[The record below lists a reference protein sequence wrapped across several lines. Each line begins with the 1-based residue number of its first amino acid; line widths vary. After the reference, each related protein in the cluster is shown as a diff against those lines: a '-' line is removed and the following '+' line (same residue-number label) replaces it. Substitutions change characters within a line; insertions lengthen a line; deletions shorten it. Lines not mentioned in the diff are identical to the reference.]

1 MVLIHIVTVTGQD
14 DVHMGQDD
22 FPIGHL
28 APIWW
33 GKMTNFDILLT
44 WNLKTVAP
52 IMNSGQ
58 IPFARA
64 SRRAQ
69 TDQMSS

>member
-1 MVLIHIVTVTGQD
+1 MTYTW
-14 DVHMGQDD
+14 GQDD

-44 WNLKTVAP
+44 WNLKAVASYYEP
-52 IMNSGQ
+52 GSNSIG
-58 IPFARA
+58 
-64 SRRAQ
+64 
-69 TDQMSS
+69 